1 MNDDSTRGTESPGS
15 ALLRVELPLDE
26 FLRCRDSALARQI
39 RQLSERTA
47 EPGENYAAF
56 TNTP

>member
-1 MNDDSTRGTESPGS
+1 VNDDSTRGTESPGS

-26 FLRCRDSALARQI
+26 FLRSQDSALARQI

-47 EPGENYAAF
+47 ELDENYAAF
-56 TNTP
+56 NNVP